1 VQQTAAVVQIQN
13 FPGTFAGAKRQKIY
27 KQIVQADSA
36 AQAHTNGLLP
46 CYPIQHR
53 LMPPLPG
60 SLPRICVALG
70 SATPSELGRAA
81 EKEYKDGSTFLE
93 FRLDYLRDPSA
104 GINLIRSFHRRY
116 PELHLLATCR
126 HKQNSGRFTGSVEQQ
141 IAILQDAAKSGA
153 AVLDLEIES
162 AERVRSG
169 LHTLHDSVP
178 LIVSY
183 HNFQNT
189 PALDPVLRRLRRV
202 PAAAYKI
209 ATTACK
215 PSDNLRVLQFAREH
229 RDSPLISFAMSEIGT
244 PSRVLA
250 PSLGSLYTYASALDC
265 ESTAPGQ
272 LSAKVMHTL
281 FRCEKLTRQSRIY
294 GIIADPVAHSKS
306 PHIHNRAFQARRL
319 DAVYIP
325 FLVAA
330 SHLSDWM
337 ALAAKL
343 PVAGFS
349 VTLPHKQRILRY
361 LDVIEPT
368 AKRIGAVNTVWR
380 KAGKWRG
387 TNTDTDGV
395 IRPLTRHLRLP
406 HASILIAGYG
416 GAARAAALALTDA
429 GARIAIT
436 GRNMKSAQVLAKAA
450 RAEPITLKEAQ
461 TRHFDAL
468 LHATP
473 VGMSPNPNESLFND
487 VIPAR
492 IVFDM
497 VYNPHETL
505 LLKQAKDQDCTIIH
519 GSDMLL
525 EQAARQFEIWTGES
539 APRAAM
545 QAALEQHVSS

>member
-1 VQQTAAVVQIQN
+1 
-13 FPGTFAGAKRQKIY
+13 
-27 KQIVQADSA
+27 
-36 AQAHTNGLLP
+36 
-46 CYPIQHR
+46 
-53 LMPPLPG
+53 MPPLPR

-70 SATPSELGRAA
+70 FSTPSELSRAA

-93 FRLDYLRDPSA
+93 FRLDYLRDPAS
-104 GINLIRSFHRRY
+104 GINLIRSFNRRY

-126 HKQNSGRFTGSVEQQ
+126 QKQNSGRFAGSVEKQ

-162 AERVRSG
+162 AERARSDVQS
-169 LHTLHDSVP
+169 LHDSAP

-189 PALDPVLRRLRRV
+189 PALDPVLRRLQCV

-215 PSDNLRVLQFAREH
+215 PTDNLRLLQFAREH
-229 RDSPLISFAMSEIGT
+229 RDVPLIALAMSEIGSF
-244 PSRVLA
+244 SRVLA
-250 PSLGSLYTYASALDC
+250 PSLGSVYTYASALEC

-272 LSAKVMHTL
+272 LSATVMRTL
-281 FRCEKLTRQSRIY
+281 FRCEKLTRQSRVY

-337 ALAAKL
+337 ALATNL

-387 TNTDTDGV
+387 ANTDTDGV
-395 IRPLTRHLRLP
+395 IKPLTRRLRLP

-429 GARIAIT
+429 GAKVAIT
-436 GRNMKSAQVLAKAA
+436 GRNMKRAQALAQGV
-450 RAEPITLKEAQ
+450 RAEPITLRETQ

-473 VGMSPNPNESLFND
+473 VGMSPNPNESLFKD
-487 VIPAR
+487 VIPAS

-505 LLKQAKDQDCTIIH
+505 LLKRAKEQGCTIIH

-545 QAALEQHVSS
+545 QTALEHHVC

>member
-1 VQQTAAVVQIQN
+1 
-13 FPGTFAGAKRQKIY
+13 
-27 KQIVQADSA
+27 
-36 AQAHTNGLLP
+36 
-46 CYPIQHR
+46 
-53 LMPPLPG
+53 MPPLPR

-70 SATPSELGRAA
+70 LSTPSELGRAA

-104 GINLIRSFHRRY
+104 GINLIRSFHRHY
-116 PELHLLATCR
+116 PEVHLLATCR
-126 HKQNSGRFTGSVEQQ
+126 HKQNNGRFTGGVEQQ
-141 IAILQDAAKSGA
+141 IAVLQDAANSGA

-162 AERVRSG
+162 AERVRTG
-169 LHTLHDSVP
+169 LQTLHDSAP

-189 PALDPVLRRLRRV
+189 PALDPVLRRLRRI

-215 PSDNLRVLQFAREH
+215 PSDNLRLLQFAREH
-229 RDSPLISFAMSEIGT
+229 CDPPLIALAMSEIGT

-250 PSLGSLYTYASALDC
+250 PSFGSVCSYAAPLDC
-265 ESTAPGQ
+265 ESTATGQ
-272 LSAKVMHTL
+272 LSAKAMHTL
-281 FRCEKLTRQSRIY
+281 FRCEKLTRQSRVY

-306 PHIHNRAFQARRL
+306 PQIQNRAFQARRL

-325 FLVAA
+325 FLVAP

-337 ALAAKL
+337 ALAKNL

-395 IRPLTRHLRLP
+395 IKPLSRHLRLP
-406 HASILIAGYG
+406 HASTLIAGYG

-429 GARIAIT
+429 GATITIT
-436 GRNMKSAQVLAKAA
+436 GRNTKRAQALAQAV
-450 RAEPITLKEAQ
+450 RAEAISLKEAQ

-473 VGMSPNPNESLFND
+473 VGMSPNANESLFNN
-487 VIPAR
+487 VIPAG

-497 VYNPHETL
+497 VYNPCETL
-505 LLKQAKDQDCTIIH
+505 LLKCARQQGCTIIH

-545 QAALEQHVSS
+545 QAAFEQHAF

>member
-1 VQQTAAVVQIQN
+1 V
-13 FPGTFAGAKRQKIY
+13 PGTLVLCTLGI
-27 KQIVQADSA
+27 
-36 AQAHTNGLLP
+36 L
-46 CYPIQHR
+46 IQQR
-53 LMPPLPG
+53 LMPPLPR

-70 SATPSELGRAA
+70 LSTPSELGRAA
-81 EKEYKDGSTFLE
+81 EAEYKDGTTFLE

-104 GINLIRSFHRRY
+104 GINLIRSFHKRY
-116 PELHLLATCR
+116 PDVHLLATCR
-126 HKQNSGRFTGSVEQQ
+126 LKQNHGRFTGTVDQQ
-141 IAILQDAAKSGA
+141 IAILQDAAKVGA

-162 AERVRSG
+162 AERAKIAA
-169 LHTLHDSVP
+169 LTLYDAVP
-178 LIVSY
+178 LIISY

-189 PALDPVLRRLRRV
+189 PALDPVLRRLQRI

-215 PSDNLRVLQFAREH
+215 PSDNLRLLQFARER
-229 RDSPLISFAMSEIGT
+229 RDVPFIALAMAEMGT
-244 PSRVLA
+244 PSRVLG
-250 PSLGSLYTYASALDC
+250 PSVGSSFTYAAPLQC

-272 LSAKVMHTL
+272 LSAKLMHTL
-281 FRCEKLTRQSRIY
+281 FRCERLTRQSRVY
-294 GIIADPVAHSKS
+294 GVIADPVAHSKS

-325 FLVAA
+325 FLVPPP
-330 SHLSDWM
+330 HLSDWM

-349 VTLPHKQRILRY
+349 VTLPHKQRIMRY

-387 TNTDTDGV
+387 TNTDTEGV
-395 IRPLTRHLRLP
+395 IKPLARHLRLP
-406 HASILIAGYG
+406 HASILIVGYG
-416 GAARAAALALTDA
+416 GAARAAALALADA
-429 GARIAIT
+429 GVNITIA
-436 GRNMKSAQVLAKAA
+436 GRNMKSARSLAQVV
-450 RAEPITLKEAQ
+450 RAEAVTLKEAQ
-461 TRHFDAL
+461 TRRFDAL

-473 VGMSPNPNESLFND
+473 VGMSPHPNESLFND
-487 VIPAR
+487 VIPAD
-492 IVFDM
+492 IVLDM

-505 LLKQAKDQDCTIIH
+505 LLKRAKTQGCAIIH

-525 EQAARQFEIWTGES
+525 EQAACQFEIWTGES

-545 QAALEQHVSS
+545 RAALEQIA